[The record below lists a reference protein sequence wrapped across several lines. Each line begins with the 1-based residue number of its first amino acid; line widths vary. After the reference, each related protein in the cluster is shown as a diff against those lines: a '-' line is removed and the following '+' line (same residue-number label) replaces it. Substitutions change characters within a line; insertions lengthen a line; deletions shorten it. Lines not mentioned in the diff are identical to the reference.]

1 MAGRKTETRLTK
13 TPEKKVW
20 IMVTQTQ
27 IAKIAGVSR
36 ATVERVINNRGDVN
50 DETRKRVL
58 KIIEEMEYRPNR
70 AGKTLAIKQRN
81 LKIGCII
88 IQADNPFYEELNK
101 GILEAADEF
110 KAYGIDVIIETAVF
124 TAKAQISKINELLEM
139 GISGLLIQ
147 PTIEPGLADVLR
159 EVEARNIPIVTVN
172 TDLLDYTSSLCYV
185 GNDFHLCGKTAANL
199 MQLLTGS
206 ACKTGIVTGFFN
218 ARSHAD
224 RISGFKDYIA
234 DYPDME
240 IVDIRENQDDEME
253 SYYITR
259 TMLEAHPEIDAIFLV
274 AGGVKGACRAIR
286 QQQEKTGR
294 KIRTI
299 SFDDVPTTKELVRD
313 GTILATI
320 CQQPVRQGR
329 MALTILFDY
338 LIDGKMPAS
347 SRMYTDIQIKLKTNI
362 DA

>member
-1 MAGRKTETRLTK
+1 
-13 TPEKKVW
+13 
-20 IMVTQTQ
+20 MVTQIQ

-50 DETRKRVL
+50 EETRRRVL
-58 KIIEEMEYRPNR
+58 QIIEELNYRPNR

-88 IQADNPFYEELNK
+88 IKADNPFYEELNK
-101 GILEAADEF
+101 RIREAAEEF
-110 KAYGIDVIIETAVF
+110 KAYGIDVIIESALF
-124 TAKAQISKINELLEM
+124 NAQAQISKINELLET
-139 GISGLLIQ
+139 GVNGLLIQ
-147 PTIEPGLADVLR
+147 PTLEPELVEVLK
-159 EVEARNIPIVTVN
+159 EVEARNIPVVTVN
-172 TDLLDYTSSLCYV
+172 TDLPDYTSSLCYV
-185 GNDFHLCGKTAANL
+185 GNDFYLCGKTAANL

-206 ACKTGIVTGFFN
+206 ECRTGIVTGFFN
-218 ARSHAD
+218 AKSHAD
-224 RISGFKDYIA
+224 RICGFQDYIE
-234 DYPDME
+234 DYPGMG

-253 SYYITR
+253 SYYVTR
-259 TMLEAHPEIDAIFLV
+259 TMLEDHPEIDAIFLV

-286 QQQEKTGR
+286 QCQEKTG
-294 KIRTI
+294 KTIRTI

-338 LIDGKMPAS
+338 LIDGKRPVS

>member
-124 TAKAQISKINELLEM
+124 TAKAQISKVNELLEM

-185 GNDFHLCGKTAANL
+185 GNDF
-199 MQLLTGS
+199 
-206 ACKTGIVTGFFN
+206 
-218 ARSHAD
+218 
-224 RISGFKDYIA
+224 
-234 DYPDME
+234 
-240 IVDIRENQDDEME
+240 
-253 SYYITR
+253 
-259 TMLEAHPEIDAIFLV
+259 
-274 AGGVKGACRAIR
+274 
-286 QQQEKTGR
+286 
-294 KIRTI
+294 
-299 SFDDVPTTKELVRD
+299 
-313 GTILATI
+313 
-320 CQQPVRQGR
+320 
-329 MALTILFDY
+329 Y
-338 LIDGKMPAS
+338 L
-347 SRMYTDIQIKLKTNI
+347 
-362 DA
+362 